1 MIRNLNNSFPLTI
14 IEKKLN
20 ALWRRKKLNTKIST
34 KISERREMMKFI
46 RVLKHVVKHILFTFS
61 MCALEIINV
70 VSLQLLLFEYRG

>member
-1 MIRNLNNSFPLTI
+1 
-14 IEKKLN
+14 
-20 ALWRRKKLNTKIST
+20 
-34 KISERREMMKFI
+34 MKFI